1 MIKNYKYLK
10 DAAFL
15 KEMDAQHLQEQY
27 VKITLL
33 DWKENP
39 IQEIQ
44 GISTGGSISLN
55 GNSSVRRTCNLSVFA
70 KSEEFSNVT
79 NVDNL
84 FSINKKVD
92 IEIGLKN
99 VTNKYLEYPIIWYP
113 QGVYTIASPS
123 LSHSPS
129 GINIS
134 LQLRDKMSLLNG
146 DAGGTIPAS
155 TQFDKYDTINDKGEY
170 ITLKPTIH
178 QIIKELVNH
187 FGNEQLG
194 KIIINDVPH
203 RIKQVMKWIGNTPLY
218 LVGDDGN
225 YSMTTDRNAAGEKY
239 KVFEYGED
247 IGYIYTDFVYPG
259 ELIGNEGDTVCTI
272 LDKIKNLLG
281 NYEYY
286 YDIDGNFIFQEIKN
300 YLNTTH
306 ATVISNNITQG
317 YEVDHSSGKSVYV
330 FDDGK
335 ITTSFSNNPQYNMIK
350 NDFVVWGI
358 RKNAN
363 GNDIPIRYH
372 LAVDDKPQIGNIY
385 EVFFYEDPDDGIVKA
400 KSPIPY
406 NDYNSLIENDGVEGL
421 FYTTKNNNKIYKW
434 EDEQYK
440 EINVKMVKVKTT
452 DWRSELYLQGTQAEP
467 FGIESNYYFTEL
479 RNEWPKIYNLQKYN
493 YIENGETIYY
503 GDFYDEV
510 LTTPSDMDF
519 YLDFIDS
526 SSALGQFSV
535 SNIGRRSMVKNSN
548 DINCI
553 FESDIPDF
561 VIIEAGRPDTEDKR
575 DECEKKNQSY
585 IQVSSS
591 IFKLLATGGL
601 QNAAYEE
608 IKNLLYQYTNYN
620 NNISLQ
626 CLPIYHLEPNTRIT
640 VRDVDSD
647 IYGDYMISTLS
658 IPLDING
665 TTSISAQKALQ
676 KI

>member
-113 QGVYTIASPS
+113 QGIYTIASPS

-129 GINIS
+129 GISIS

-421 FYTTKNNNKIYKW
+421 FYITKNNNKIYKW

-440 EINVKMVKVKTT
+440 EINVEMVKVKTT

-510 LTTPSDMDF
+510 LATPSDMDF

-591 IFKLLATGGL
+591 IFKLLATGGS

-620 NNISLQ
+620 NSISLQ

>member
-44 GISTGGSISLN
+44 GISTGGSINLN

-155 TQFDKYDTINDKGEY
+155 TQFDRYDTIDDKGEY

-300 YLNTTH
+300 YLNITH
-306 ATVISNNITQG
+306 ATIVSNNITQG

-363 GNDIPIRYH
+363 GNDVPIRYH

-406 NDYNSLIENDGVEGL
+406 NDYNNLIENDGVEGL
-421 FYTTKNNNKIYKW
+421 FYMTKNNNKIYKW

-440 EINVKMVKVKTT
+440 EINVEMVKVKTT

-510 LTTPSDMDF
+510 LATPSDMDF

-591 IFKLLATGGL
+591 IFKLLATGGS

>member
-129 GINIS
+129 GISIS

-155 TQFDKYDTINDKGEY
+155 TQFDRYDTIDDKGEY

-218 LVGDDGN
+218 LVGDNGN
-225 YSMTTDRNAAGEKY
+225 YSMTTDRNAVGEKY

-306 ATVISNNITQG
+306 ATVVSNNITQG
-317 YEVDHSSGKSVYV
+317 YEVDHSSGKSVYI

-363 GNDIPIRYH
+363 GNDVPIRYH

-385 EVFFYEDPDDGIVKA
+385 EVFFYEDPDDGIIKA

-440 EINVKMVKVKTT
+440 EINVEMVKVKTT

-591 IFKLLATGGL
+591 IFKLLATGGS

>member
-44 GISTGGSISLN
+44 GISTGGSINLN

-155 TQFDKYDTINDKGEY
+155 TQFDRYDTIDDKGEY

-363 GNDIPIRYH
+363 GNDVPIRYH
-372 LAVDDKPQIGNIY
+372 LAVDDKPQIGNVY
-385 EVFFYEDPDDGIVKA
+385 EVFFYEDPDDGIIKA

-421 FYTTKNNNKIYKW
+421 FYITKNNNKIYKW

-440 EINVKMVKVKTT
+440 EINVEMVKVKTT

-510 LTTPSDMDF
+510 LATPSDMDF

-526 SSALGQFSV
+526 GSALGQFSV

-591 IFKLLATGGL
+591 IFKLLATGGS

>member
-99 VTNKYLEYPIIWYP
+99 ITNKYLEYPIIWYP

-155 TQFDKYDTINDKGEY
+155 TQFDRYDTIDDKGEY

-300 YLNTTH
+300 YLNITH
-306 ATVISNNITQG
+306 ATIVSNNITQG

-363 GNDIPIRYH
+363 GNDVPIRYH

-406 NDYNSLIENDGVEGL
+406 NDYNSLIENEGVEGL
-421 FYTTKNNNKIYKW
+421 FYATKNNNKIYKW

-440 EINVKMVKVKTT
+440 EINVEMVKVKTT

-591 IFKLLATGGL
+591 IFKLLATGGS